1 MSDNIQMNNEKW
13 ALCPICENKK
23 IKSVALFKR
32 NNILFEI
39 QSLGAPSF
47 TEDAPTAFL
56 FNITLFRLYQD
67 LPRHQFR
74 VQIDRLL

>member
-13 ALCPICENKK
+13 VLCPICGNKK

-56 FNITLFRLYQD
+56 FNITPFRLYQD

>member
-1 MSDNIQMNNEKW
+1 MGNIGMNDEER

-39 QSLGAPSF
+39 QSLG
-47 TEDAPTAFL
+47 
-56 FNITLFRLYQD
+56 RLPLRRTPQQHFY
-67 LPRHQFR
+67 L
-74 VQIDRLL
+74 I